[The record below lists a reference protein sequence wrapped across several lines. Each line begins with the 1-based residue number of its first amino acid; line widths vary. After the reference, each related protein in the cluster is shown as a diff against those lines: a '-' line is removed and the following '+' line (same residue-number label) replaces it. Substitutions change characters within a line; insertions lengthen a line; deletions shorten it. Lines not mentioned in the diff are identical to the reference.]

1 MKQITVNPLSV
12 GIDQEKDPMSRGRE
26 RNSRLR
32 LILVLL
38 VLSFLLAG
46 CFPGDGH
53 FDEDRRAGF
62 FSGIWHGWIAPIS
75 LVYGFFNRDV
85 RIYEQQN
92 VGWWY
97 DLGFYIAIIGG
108 FGGFAL
114 IRKKSKGKGN

>member
-1 MKQITVNPLSV
+1 MELN
-12 GIDQEKDPMSRGRE
+12 
-26 RNSRLR
+26 NSSPIIHRAA
-32 LILVLL
+32 ILLLL
-38 VLSFLLAG
+38 VGLSLLLAG
-46 CFPGDGH
+46 CFPGNGH

-75 LVYGFFNRDV
+75 LVYGFFNEDV

-97 DLGFYIAIIGG
+97 DMGFYIAIIGG

-114 IRKKSKGKGN
+114 IRKKSRDKGN